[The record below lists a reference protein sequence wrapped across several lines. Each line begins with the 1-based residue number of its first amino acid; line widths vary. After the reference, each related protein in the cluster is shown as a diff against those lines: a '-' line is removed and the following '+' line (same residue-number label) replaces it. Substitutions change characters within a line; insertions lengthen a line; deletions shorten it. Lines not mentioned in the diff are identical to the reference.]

1 MPKNILIAAAWP
13 YANGS
18 LHLGHVAGLLGAD
31 ILARYF
37 RLNGDD
43 VLYVSGSDCH
53 GTPIAVEAEKQ
64 GVPASEIANKYHEE
78 FKKTLIDGLSFSY
91 DNYTK
96 TTTENHKKVVQDLF
110 LKLYKKGYIYTK
122 TEKLAYCSNCERFLP
137 DRYIEGVCPKCD
149 FNNARGDQCDNC
161 GNLLNP
167 IDLKKPRCKICGGEP
182 EWRDSEHF
190 FLKFSP
196 FADELKKRAE
206 KLGDSWRVN
215 AKNFT
220 IQLLEQGFNDRAIT
234 RDTDWGIEIPL
245 SGFETKRI
253 YVWFEA
259 VCGYLSAS
267 IEHAENINEPDKWK
281 EFWQNKKAVH
291 YYVHGKDNIPFHT
304 IIWPAILL
312 GAGDLHL
319 PDIIVSSEYLTL
331 EHKQFSKSRHWMIS
345 LPDFLANFDADTLRY
360 YLVVSGP
367 ENSDAD
373 FSWSDYASKVNNEMI
388 GNFGNLVNR
397 VLSQVKNNF
406 PDKLV
411 KPRNFER
418 EDKEILKS
426 AEAAFKTVGQAI
438 SEAHFRDGLKEI
450 FKLVDAA
457 NKYLNDAAPWKKIK
471 ENREDAARSLF
482 VGTQVIKCLA
492 VLIEPYL
499 PTSAKKIQLM
509 LNVEKTDLSW
519 KYPAPMNTVV
529 GEIATLYKR
538 IEPEQV
544 ADEKAKLGK

>member
-1 MPKNILIAAAWP
+1 MPKNIFIAAAWP

-18 LHLGHVAGLLGAD
+18 LHLGHVAGLIGAD
-31 ILARYF
+31 IIARYF
-37 RLNGDD
+37 RLHGDE

-64 GVPASEIANKYHEE
+64 GVHPSIIADKYHEE
-78 FKKTLIDGLSFSY
+78 FRETLIDGLNFSY
-91 DNYTK
+91 DNYTR

-110 LKLYKKGYIYTK
+110 LKLHDKGYIYTK
-122 TEKLAYCSNCERFLP
+122 TENLPYCPNCRRFLP
-137 DRYIEGVCPKCD
+137 DRYIEGTCPKCD

-167 IDLKKPRCKICGGEP
+167 IDIIKPRCKTCGNEP

-196 FADELKKRAE
+196 FAKELKKRAE
-206 KLGDSWRVN
+206 KLGDGWRVN

-234 RDTDWGIEIPL
+234 RDIEWGIEIPL
-245 SGFETKRI
+245 PGYETKRI

-267 IEHAENINEPDKWK
+267 IEHSNDINEPDKWK
-281 EFWQNKKAVH
+281 NFWQNKKAIH

-304 IIWPAILL
+304 IIWPSILL

-345 LPDFLANFDADTLRY
+345 LPGFLAGFDADTLRY
-360 YLVVSGP
+360 YLVVCGP

-373 FSWSDYASKVNNEMI
+373 FSWTDYASKVNNEMI

-406 PDKLV
+406 SEKLV
-411 KPRNFER
+411 KPKKFEQ
-418 EDKEILKS
+418 EDKVLLDL
-426 AEAAFKTVGQAI
+426 AESTFVTVGVAI
-438 SEAHFRDGLKEI
+438 REAHFRDGIREI
-450 FKLVDAA
+450 FKLVDAT
-457 NKYLNDAAPWKKIK
+457 NKYLNDSAPWKKIK
-471 ENREDAARSLF
+471 ENRDDAERALF
-482 VGTQVIKCLA
+482 VGTQIIKCLA
-492 VLIEPYL
+492 ILIEPYL
-499 PTSAKKIQLM
+499 PLSSDKILTM
-509 LNVEKTDLSW
+509 LNLKKNELTW
-519 KYPAPMNTVV
+519 QYPELADIAV
-529 GEIATLYKR
+529 GEIVPLYKR

-544 ADEKAKLGK
+544 DNERRKLGK